1 VTRILII
8 EDEPPL
14 ARALAT
20 NLRVRGYDVDAAGSG
35 EAGLRLAAD
44 RPPDLVLLD
53 LGLPGIDGIE
63 VLHGLRGW
71 SSVPVIVLSA
81 RGAQHD
87 KIEALDSGADDYV
100 AKPFAMGELLAR
112 IRAALRRATLGDEVA
127 LVETDDFVIDVAAR
141 KARRDDAEVH
151 LTPTEWRI
159 VELLVR
165 HPGKLV
171 SQRMLLQEVWGPSYE
186 DETHYLRVYLAQI
199 RRKLE
204 PMPGAPRYFVTEAG
218 MGYRFEP

>member
-1 VTRILII
+1 MTRILII
-8 EDEPPL
+8 EDEPQL
-14 ARALAT
+14 ARALVT
-20 NLRVRGYDVDAAGSG
+20 NLRVRGYDVDAAPSG

-63 VLHGLRGW
+63 VLNGLRGW
-71 SSVPVIVLSA
+71 SPVPVIVLSA

-87 KIEALDSGADDYV
+87 KIEALDAGADDYV

-112 IRAALRRATLGDEVA
+112 IRAALRRATPGDEVA
-127 LVETDDFVIDVAAR
+127 IVETDDFVIDVAAK
-141 KARRDDAEVH
+141 KARRDEAEVH

-159 VELLVR
+159 VELLIR

-204 PMPGAPRYFVTEAG
+204 PMPGAPRYFITEAG

>member
-8 EDEPPL
+8 EDEPQL
-14 ARALAT
+14 ARALVT

-44 RPPDLVLLD
+44 RPPELVLLD

-87 KIEALDSGADDYV
+87 KIEALDAGADDYV

-112 IRAALRRATLGDEVA
+112 IRAALRRASPGDEVA
-127 LVETDDFVIDVAAR
+127 LVETDDFIIDVAAR
-141 KARRDDAEVH
+141 KARRHDTEVH

-165 HPGKLV
+165 HRGKLV

-204 PMPGAPRYFVTEAG
+204 PMPGAPRYFITEAG